1 MISDILQTKR
11 FRSKQHSSSNLLR
24 MRKLKEQS
32 IHITIH
38 DRILIRLNRKA
49 NYLVKGK
56 VSALCFQPN
65 KQKKKKKSRG
75 SQRKK
80 AKIDHKQEAK
90 HRFGKK
96 ISNSQL
102 C

>member
-38 DRILIRLNRKA
+38 DSPTLENSGKRI
-49 NYLVKGK
+49 V
-56 VSALCFQPN
+56 Q
-65 KQKKKKKSRG
+65 KQS
-75 SQRKK
+75 
-80 AKIDHKQEAK
+80 HK
-90 HRFGKK
+90 
-96 ISNSQL
+96 
-102 C
+102 